1 MEITREFC
9 EKRIAEQEQ
18 YLRELDGRKGRVE
31 KNQLD
36 EYRKSA
42 ESRLQFFK
50 DRKSE
55 LDKEVVRES
64 ALQL

>member
-1 MEITREFC
+1 MEITRELC

-18 YLRELDGRKGRVE
+18 YLLELGGRKGRVE
-31 KNQLD
+31 TNQLD

-50 DRKSE
+50 DKKSE
-55 LDKEVVRES
+55 LEKS
-64 ALQL
+64 AAHQL